1 MDPNYDLPSED
12 EYRPQPRLPVRL
24 LIALAV
30 TVATAALGGGAY
42 YLLTRKD
49 VDDYL
54 RSAQIYLDKGDRQA
68 AMIELKNALQ
78 RKPSHAEARFRLG
91 RLHFSLQDYLAA
103 EKELK
108 LAMDQGHRAKEL
120 PLLLARTWLALG
132 QPERVLEALSV
143 PEGSG
148 PDVAAPLLALHARAH
163 WLRNDR
169 AAAQQALEQ
178 AEALRAGDPEVLITR
193 AMMAVDAAQPEQAL
207 ALINQALGQDAKR
220 ADLWMFKGD
229 LKRQTKQTAEAQSA
243 YRKALELEPANV
255 PARIALALTHLE
267 ANALDAAA
275 DELREAA
282 KIAPDN
288 VMVRY
293 LQALIDFRHERIPDA
308 HAKLQQVLKLD
319 PGFLPGHLLIGA
331 VNLALGNRN
340 IAISHLT
347 RVVDQVPG
355 HPQARKL
362 LAIAMA
368 KGGRLDEAT
377 RLIADLKDSDDLLT
391 LTLKGDIALR
401 KGDPASARRY
411 LEQATA
417 LSPDNPNLQLALAKS
432 RMAGGDQE
440 GAIEALNRA
449 AELDTES
456 TRPEV
461 LLVQTHLQAGRT
473 AEAMAVIDR
482 LQKARPR
489 DPLPHN
495 LRGIAHMVNK
505 DVGRARASFAE
516 ALKLDPTF
524 LPAVANLAR
533 MDLMDNDP
541 RAARSRFE
549 AVLARDAGNSSAR
562 IALANLA
569 LADKDERAYL
579 DHLNKAK
586 QANAKDPTA
595 YYLLARYW
603 LEKRDSAKAI
613 AEARAGLDATGRGEF
628 HEIMGK
634 AYLLD
639 ADAIAAANAFGKWVE
654 ATPDNPMAHYHLA
667 EAQQLNGATADALR
681 SLDQALALAPD
692 LAQAIGAKATLLAD
706 SGRAG
711 EGLRLATELQSKQ
724 PKSPAGFIAEAEILA
739 KAGRHAEAGDV
750 FVKAAELARDN
761 RLALRAHESY
771 VRAGLTQRS
780 MAWLERWLAAN
791 PDDYPVRQN
800 LALTQIRA
808 GKLKEAAGHYE
819 QLLKALPRNAVVA
832 NNLAWLYSE
841 LKDPRALQI
850 AEQAHKLA
858 PDNPAT
864 LDTLGWILVQRGEAR
879 RALQYLGKAHSLAPD
894 APEIHYHLAAAQA
907 AAGDRKAALAS
918 LERLLSG
925 KREFAQQAQAAQL
938 FDQLKQ
944 TP

>member
-1 MDPNYDLPSED
+1 MDPTDYLPSED
-12 EYRPQPRLPVRL
+12 EYRPQPRLPVKL

-30 TVATAALGGGAY
+30 AVATAALGGGAY

-49 VDDYL
+49 VDDHL
-54 RSAQIYLDKGDRQA
+54 RAAQIYLDKGDRQA

-78 RKPSHAEARFRLG
+78 REPSHAEARFRLG
-91 RLHFSLQDYLAA
+91 QLHFSLQDFLAA

-108 LAMDQGHRAKEL
+108 LAKDQGHRAKEL

-132 QPERVLEALSV
+132 QPERVLEALPV
-143 PEGSG
+143 PEGSE

-169 AAAQQALEQ
+169 SAAQQALEQ
-178 AEALRAGDPEVLITR
+178 AEALRAEDTEALITR
-193 AMMAVDAAQPEQAL
+193 AMMAVDAVQPDQAL
-207 ALINQALGQDAKR
+207 ALIDQALGQEAKR

-229 LKRQTKQTAEAQSA
+229 LKRQNKQTAEARTA
-243 YRKALELEPANV
+243 YRKALELEPTNV

-267 ANALDAAA
+267 ANALDPAA
-275 DELREAA
+275 DELRQAA
-282 KIAPDN
+282 KIAPNN

-293 LQALIDFRHERIPDA
+293 LQALIDFQHERIPEA
-308 HAKLQQVLKLD
+308 QAKLQQVLKLE
-319 PGFLPGHLLIGA
+319 PGFLPGHLLNGA

-362 LAIAMA
+362 LAAAMA
-368 KGGRLDEAT
+368 QSGKLDEAT
-377 RLIADLKDSDDLLT
+377 RLIASLKDSDDLLA
-391 LTLKGDIALR
+391 LSLKGDIALR
-401 KGDPASARRY
+401 KGDPAAARRY

-432 RMAGGDQE
+432 RMADGDQE
-440 GAIEALNRA
+440 GAIEALTRA
-449 AELDTES
+449 AELDTDS
-456 TRPEV
+456 TRPDV

-495 LRGIAHMVNK
+495 LRGIVHMADK
-505 DVGRARASFAE
+505 DVRRARASFAE

-524 LPAVANLAR
+524 LPAAANLAR
-533 MDLMDNDP
+533 MDLMDNNP
-541 RAARSRFE
+541 GAARSRFE
-549 AVLARDAGNSSAR
+549 AVLDRDAGNIGAR
-562 IALANLA
+562 IALAKLA

-595 YYLLARYW
+595 YYLLARHW
-603 LEKRDSAKAI
+603 LSKRDSAKAI
-613 AEARAGLDATGRGEF
+613 VEARAGLDATGRGEF

-634 AYLLD
+634 AHLMN
-639 ADAIAAANAFGKWVE
+639 ADAIAAANAFSKWVE

-667 EAQQLNGATADALR
+667 EALHLKGATTDALR
-681 SLDQALALAPD
+681 SLDQALVLAPD
-692 LAQAIGAKATLLAD
+692 LAQAIGVKATLLAD

-711 EGLRLATELQSKQ
+711 EGLKLATELQRKQ

-761 RLALRAHESY
+761 RLALRAHEAY
-771 VRAGLTQRS
+771 VRAGLTQRG

-791 PDDYPVRQN
+791 PDDHPVRHN

-808 GKLKEAAGHYE
+808 GKLKEAAGQYE
-819 QLLKALPRNAVVA
+819 QLLKAHPRNAVVA

-850 AEQAHKLA
+850 AEQAHKLD

-879 RALQYLGKAHSLAPD
+879 RALQYLSKAHTLAPD
-894 APEIHYHLAAAQA
+894 APEIHYHLAAGQA

-925 KREFAQQAQAAQL
+925 KREFAQQAEAARL
-938 FDQLKQ
+938 FEQLKQ